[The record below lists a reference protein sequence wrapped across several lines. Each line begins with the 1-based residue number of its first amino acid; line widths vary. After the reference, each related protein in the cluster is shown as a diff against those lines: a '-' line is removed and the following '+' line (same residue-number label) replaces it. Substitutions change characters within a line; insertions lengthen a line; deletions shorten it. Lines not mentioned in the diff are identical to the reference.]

1 MERYGVCVCVNI
13 HKEAILS
20 KVPNAP
26 PLQDACVCVFVCW
39 EKGTGYTGT
48 CFWKVRERL
57 DKIQERK
64 MMRVVM
70 VLLILVVVQMVV
82 LVMVVVIKLVMVV
95 VVMAGKG

>member
-26 PLQDACVCVFVCW
+26 HLQDVCVCVCW

-64 MMRVVM
+64 MMRVV
-70 VLLILVVVQMVV
+70 
-82 LVMVVVIKLVMVV
+82 VV
-95 VVMAGKG
+95 VVMPGKG

>member
-1 MERYGVCVCVNI
+1 MSCGVCVDI
-13 HKEAILS
+13 YKEAILS

-26 PLQDACVCVFVCW
+26 PLQDACVCVCVCVCW

-48 CFWKVRERL
+48 YFGKMRERL

-64 MMRVVM
+64 MMRAVMVM
-70 VLLILVVVQMVV
+70 VL
-82 LVMVVVIKLVMVV
+82 VVVIKLVMVV

>member
-1 MERYGVCVCVNI
+1 MERYGVCVCVDI

-26 PLQDACVCVFVCW
+26 PLQDVCVCVCVCVCVL

-48 CFWKVRERL
+48 CFWRVRERL

-70 VLLILVVVQMVV
+70 V
-82 LVMVVVIKLVMVV
+82 V
-95 VVMAGKG
+95 VVMVG